1 LDILALD
8 TTSSWG
14 SVALSKNEKIVYLSY
29 LDIRVT
35 HSERLMEQI
44 DYGLKQSGMSLDD
57 IELIAISNGPGS
69 FTGVR
74 IGLATAKGICMAR
87 EIPLYPVNTLKLLAY
102 NVYGSQLNILPFIDA
117 RMDEVYAALYDSNFN
132 EIISPRSSDPAEF
145 LEAVTSKTIII
156 GDAVEKYDD
165 AIKKCGKDLLTGLPH
180 QNYPLATTLISIIGA
195 EGVKPQYRFDEI
207 AVLEPYYLRRS
218 QAELKYKET
227 QAEK

>member
-1 LDILALD
+1 MDILALD

>member
-145 LEAVTSKTIII
+145 LEAVTGKTIII

-195 EGVKPQYRFDEI
+195 DGVKPQYRFDEI